1 MRWNA
6 RVVLLL
12 PVWFYNCRGFHPDHE
27 ACPRPVRLYQE
38 GTTSTRP
45 KDHRHRTATT
55 AANRP
60 KRHRCPM

>member
-1 MRWNA
+1 MAEHTQTRMICSPPA
-6 RVVLLL
+6 QYRH
-12 PVWFYNCRGFHPDHE
+12 HPDHE
-27 ACPRPVRLYQE
+27 HCPRPVP